1 MTGEKFNPDMLR
13 LARDAREA
21 TQEDLAAWSGVTQ
34 ALISKIENRLTTPS
48 ADVVEKIAS
57 ALRLPI
63 PFFMQEERAIG
74 FPPFHYRKRVRLGA
88 KPLARI
94 GAWINIRRQH
104 IAKLLRSYEFKSEK
118 PIPQYDLDET
128 GLTPEQIAERLRGYW
143 LLPHGPIEN
152 MVEIIENAG
161 GIVVPCRFDTNLL
174 DAVSFRSVD
183 LPPLLFM
190 NRDMPGDRFRFS
202 LAHELGHIVMHNVP
216 GDDQEMEA
224 EADRFAA
231 SFLMPATDIRPYFK
245 EMKISSIGRLKPY
258 WKVSIKALIK
268 RAYDLKL
275 MTDHQYKM
283 LNIQYNA
290 AFKQG
295 ETPFEFPQEQPSAL
309 KGAVRYHLENLGY
322 SFQELAAL
330 LCLGEDDMQVV
341 YIDGA
346 KLRVV
351 K

>member
-1 MTGEKFNPDMLR
+1 MAEKFNPDMLR

-21 TQEDLAAWSGVTQ
+21 TQADLAIWSGVTQ
-34 ALISKIENRLTTPS
+34 ALISKIENRLTVPS
-48 ADVVEKIAS
+48 ADVVEKIAL
-57 ALRLPI
+57 ALRLPVS
-63 PFFMQEERAIG
+63 FFMQEERTIG

-88 KPLARI
+88 KALARI

-104 IAKLLRSYEFKSEK
+104 IAKLLCSYEVKSGK

-128 GLTPEQIAERLRGYW
+128 GLTPEQIAERLRSYW
-143 LLPHGPIEN
+143 LLPRGPVESMVQLIEK
-152 MVEIIENAG
+152 AG

-174 DAVSFRSVD
+174 DAVSFRSAD
-183 LPPLLFM
+183 LPPLFFM

-202 LAHELGHIVMHNVP
+202 LAHELAHVVMHNIP
-216 GDDQEMEA
+216 GDDQEMEE

-283 LNIQYNA
+283 LNIQYNT

-295 ETPFEFPQEQPSAL
+295 ETPFEFPQEQPSTL
-309 KGAVRYHLENLGY
+309 RGAVSYHLENLGY
-322 SFQELAAL
+322 SPQELAKSLYLA
-330 LCLGEDDMQVV
+330 DDDTQVI
-341 YIDGA
+341 YGDGP